1 MLEVKVQLYCF
12 TVDIWEP
19 EKIICLS
26 ILNSECTGFRK
37 RTQSVTRIMILTRK
51 TRNLDILGDGLQEQ
65 AMLLDEINNPD
76 QMVGRNLEEDMEIV
90 ARLPEVDMSRNIQ
103 NFLIIWVL
111 ILSFINFVSF
121 TK

>member
-1 MLEVKVQLYCF
+1 
-12 TVDIWEP
+12 
-19 EKIICLS
+19 
-26 ILNSECTGFRK
+26 
-37 RTQSVTRIMILTRK
+37 MILTRK